1 MAPCPFAVEATLVIN
16 GYRRCAVACSFFF
29 PGSSPSSSPTLC
41 PARPLEPG
49 LLISVLPFFVGQH
62 GVSSG
67 RFPRLC
73 AWCEQAATDGQDRS
87 HWLRQRYVAGL
98 VCARVSHVSAS
109 HFQNQKKQNKTGH
122 GAKATGKHTSK
133 GGYEVDPNK
142 VIDMVVPNLDG
153 FMVAKDETK
162 ARKRLIPRVL
172 SSSRT
177 CQGRPGQG
185 V

>member
-1 MAPCPFAVEATLVIN
+1 MA
-16 GYRRCAVACSFFF
+16 
-29 PGSSPSSSPTLC
+29 SPLGVFRGFVRGASK
-41 PARPLEPG
+41 RPLTAKIGPIG
-49 LLISVLPFFVGQH
+49 YVKGTSLALSV
-62 GVSSG
+62 
-67 RFPRLC
+67 
-73 AWCEQAATDGQDRS
+73 
-87 HWLRQRYVAGL
+87 
-98 VCARVSHVSAS
+98 RVFLMCRH
-109 HFQNQKKQNKTGH
+109 HTFKTKKKQNKTGH